1 MWKKT
6 LLTMALAIL
15 LSSCA
20 TLYSTSRNWQL
31 PGGLGGYA
39 LTAKMDIGFFTRVIT
54 ISVNGRELLTGQ
66 TYFWSDSITMS
77 GTINNL
83 PLNAVCSVGS
93 KKCAIAIAG
102 IHAVTLNF

>member
-1 MWKKT
+1 
-6 LLTMALAIL
+6 
-15 LSSCA
+15 
-20 TLYSTSRNWQL
+20 
-31 PGGLGGYA
+31 
-39 LTAKMDIGFFTRVIT
+39 
-54 ISVNGRELLTGQ
+54 
-66 TYFWSDSITMS
+66 MS